1 LASVSV
7 SRVATQRRRPSKPR
21 ISSSG
26 NLSGCAVCGVNIRA
40 TALDLVLPN
49 PSLLRKQLDNIGHVD
64 QIKRCVCKLVFPVDV
79 PSFEDDD
86 DDE

>member
-1 LASVSV
+1 M
-7 SRVATQRRRPSKPR
+7 
-21 ISSSG
+21 
-26 NLSGCAVCGVNIRA
+26 NIRA